1 MSIIPSGE
9 ATLAAIISLSNR
21 NELLGLPEWLVVE
34 VVNMGTVVGSSGFDF
49 NMQAFTTN
57 AQLSFFI
64 RHYINLGGA

>member
-34 VVNMGTVVGSSGFDF
+34 VVNMGTV
-49 NMQAFTTN
+49 
-57 AQLSFFI
+57 
-64 RHYINLGGA
+64 